1 MFGDKIGRNYR
12 LDVLDRNLVKTVLEA
27 GGNIVPLII
36 NPLDSKGL
44 GLCNPSV
51 FIDNGKPMM
60 ILRNINYTLYH
71 AENTQAFNSRYG
83 PLSYLNP
90 ENDIHLRTWNYLC
103 ELNPKTLAIDKYWKI
118 DTSKLDKEPL
128 WEFIGLEDARL
139 VRWNE
144 HLYGI
149 GVRRD
154 TTTNGQ
160 GRMEFSQMDVID
172 KIIKI
177 ADKEITDKEVKEITR
192 NRIENTD
199 PKAYC
204 EKNWMPILDMPNC
217 FAKWVNP
224 TAIVEVDLETNTSK
238 HIYHGKD
245 TDIIPGL
252 PFLRGG
258 TQVVSWGEFRFCLVH
273 ECDLFSNVLEQK
285 DATYLHRFVVWDKS
299 WNVVKITEPFS
310 FMDGEIE
317 FCCGA
322 AIYEED
328 LLLTFGFQD
337 NAAYLLRIP
346 KHMIPKVLGLVE
358 EFDWGLIEENQWFKN
373 GLIREIDI
381 EDQYQKYFKV
391 EEGDVVLDLGASVGP
406 FAVHILG
413 AAPSKIICV
422 EPHNDLFKTLVKN
435 TARSTIV
442 TCINKG
448 IAGVNEEV
456 ETSNLFD
463 PSVGV
468 ESNKVFKMNGIR
480 FNTLVEDIQDIDFLK
495 IDIEG
500 GEYDVF
506 TEDNLAWIA
515 VHVKKIAGELHLH
528 TPEQKEK
535 FRRFRDLYFK
545 AFPNFQVH
553 ANNGANIKF
562 QIWDDNFAD
571 LYGFI
576 NFYID
581 NRPNRWSVTPW
592 ASLEITTILPKSGCP
607 IDCLYCPQDALQVYD
622 DPVRV
627 LTVEDFKKLIDKVPK
642 EIIISFAGFTE
653 PFLNGGCADMI
664 IYAHE
669 QGHKISLFTTAIG
682 MSMDDFFKIRHI
694 PFGSAQGGFVLHLP
708 DVEGYSKHV
717 ITPAYMNLLSQI
729 MTSGMAYQAISMGTP
744 PENIRAMF
752 PEYTKQAM
760 WWRAGNLNVTGTYNK
775 ADIKSGLTTC
785 GCQEKVYHN
794 VLLPNG
800 DISLCCMD
808 YGLKHI
814 LGNLHKQEYND
825 IIPVYNESFELCK
838 YCENGVSV

>member
-1 MFGDKIGRNYR
+1 
-12 LDVLDRNLVKTVLEA
+12 
-27 GGNIVPLII
+27 
-36 NPLDSKGL
+36 
-44 GLCNPSV
+44 
-51 FIDNGKPMM
+51 
-60 ILRNINYTLYH
+60 
-71 AENTQAFNSRYG
+71 
-83 PLSYLNP
+83 
-90 ENDIHLRTWNYLC
+90 
-103 ELNPKTLAIDKYWKI
+103 
-118 DTSKLDKEPL
+118 
-128 WEFIGLEDARL
+128 
-139 VRWNE
+139 
-144 HLYGI
+144 
-149 GVRRD
+149 
-154 TTTNGQ
+154 
-160 GRMEFSQMDVID
+160 
-172 KIIKI
+172 
-177 ADKEITDKEVKEITR
+177 
-192 NRIENTD
+192 
-199 PKAYC
+199 
-204 EKNWMPILDMPNC
+204 
-217 FAKWVNP
+217 
-224 TAIVEVDLETNTSK
+224 
-238 HIYHGKD
+238 
-245 TDIIPGL
+245 
-252 PFLRGG
+252 
-258 TQVVSWGEFRFCLVH
+258 
-273 ECDLFSNVLEQK
+273 
-285 DATYLHRFVVWDKS
+285 
-299 WNVVKITEPFS
+299 
-310 FMDGEIE
+310 
-317 FCCGA
+317 
-322 AIYEED
+322 
-328 LLLTFGFQD
+328 
-337 NAAYLLRIP
+337 
-346 KHMIPKVLGLVE
+346 MIPKVLGLVE

-825 IIPVYNESFELCK
+825 IIPVYNEAFELCK
-838 YCENGVSV
+838 YCENGVLV